1 MGKRNQLWL
10 VRQLSSCSKS
20 RIRSYFFMF
29 SGSQKGFGYCGSRS
43 LPEPAFS
50 VPRVVPS
57 LSFSFLPLQD
67 PSHLP
72 GPSFLPKVL
81 QWLCYHGW
89 FFQCWHPFVFSSSHL
104 ALIKTHLVSGHS
116 QTDEGQPQM
125 SPGLSPELSRPVF
138 PTTLYAFTLWF
149 HGHCNLSAIKI

>member
-1 MGKRNQLWL
+1 MAGQAAKQLQQEQDQKL
-10 VRQLSSCSKS
+10 
-20 RIRSYFFMF
+20 FFRVF
-29 SGSQKGFGYCGSRS
+29 WVIEGFWVWWVTQPPRASLQCPARGSQPLILIPPSPGP
-43 LPEPAFS
+43 LPS
-50 VPRVVPS
+50 PRP
-57 LSFSFLPLQD
+57 FL
-67 PSHLP
+67 
-72 GPSFLPKVL
+72 PSFLPKVL